1 MIDGIYRE
9 TEDKMEKPIEAF
21 KKELATIRT
30 GRASVSL
37 LDHIRVDC
45 YGSLTSIQQVA
56 GITVPESRL
65 IVIQPWDKSILEAIE
80 KAILKSNLGLNP
92 TNDGKFIRLV
102 LPPLTEE
109 RRKELVKVVKKLG
122 EECRIVIRNLRREAI
137 ERFKKLKTEGKIS
150 EDDERGSE
158 SRIQKLTDKYIEMVD
173 DLLKIKEEE
182 IMQV

>member
-1 MIDGIYRE
+1 MIDGICRE
-9 TEDKMEKPIEAF
+9 TEDKMEKPIELL
-21 KKELATIRT
+21 KRELATVRT

-45 YGSLTSIQQVA
+45 YGSLTPIQHVA
-56 GITVPESRL
+56 GITIPESRL
-65 IVIQPWDKSILEAIE
+65 IVIQPWDKSVLEAIE

-137 ERFKKLKTEGKIS
+137 EKLKKLKNEGKIS

-173 DLLKIKEEE
+173 NILKIKEEE